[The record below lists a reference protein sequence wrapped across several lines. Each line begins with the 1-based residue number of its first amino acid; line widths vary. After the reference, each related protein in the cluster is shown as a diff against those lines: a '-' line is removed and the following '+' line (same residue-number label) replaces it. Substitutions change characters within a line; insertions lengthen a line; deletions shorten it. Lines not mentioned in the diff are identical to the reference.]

1 MTHKIGII
9 GLGYVGFPLA
19 FEFSKRFDVIG
30 FDLSK
35 RRIKELKDGYDKTN
49 EISREHFKL
58 MERNIFLT
66 DDVNEL
72 KTCNIYIITVPTP
85 VDKTNSP
92 DMSFLKKASEGIGN
106 ILKKEDIVVYES
118 TVYPGATEEI
128 CVPILEEASNL
139 CFNKDFFV
147 GYSPERINP
156 GDKNHTLPNIKKIV
170 SASSKDSL
178 EKIYSIYSE
187 IIKAGIY
194 KAESIKVA
202 EAAKV
207 IENTQ
212 RDINIALMNEL
223 AKIFDKLGIDTK
235 EVLDAA
241 GTKWNFLPFKPGLV
255 GGHCI
260 GVDPYYLSHKAQE
273 VGLNPEIVLSGR
285 RINEGMVSF
294 VVGRVESLMN
304 NKSLVLSGSNI
315 LIMGLTFKE
324 NCPDT
329 RNSKVF
335 DLIKALRKRDANVEI
350 FDPVLNNSD
359 DLELTEIELLK
370 NTKKDFYDA
379 IIFCVKHQELIE
391 IGIENIQSMGK
402 KVSVIFDI
410 TSSLPKTSVDGRL

>member
-19 FEFSKRFDVIG
+19 FEFSKRFEVIG

-35 RRIKELKDGYDKTN
+35 KRIKELKDGYDKTN
-49 EISREHFKL
+49 EISQKDLKL
-58 MERNIFLT
+58 IKKNIVLT
-66 DDVNEL
+66 DDINKL

-85 VDKTNSP
+85 VDKNNSP
-92 DMSFLKKASEGIGN
+92 DMSFLKKASQSIGN
-106 ILKKEDIVVYES
+106 LIKSEDIVIYES

-139 CFNKDFFV
+139 VFNKDFFV

-156 GDKNHTLPNIKKIV
+156 GDKNHTLTNIKKIV
-170 SASSKDSL
+170 SASSKESL
-178 EKIYSIYSE
+178 EKIYFIYSE
-187 IIKAGIY
+187 IIKAGVY

-223 AKIFDKLGIDTK
+223 AKIFDKLEIDTK

-241 GTKWNFLPFKPGLV
+241 STKWNFLPFKPGLV

-285 RINEGMVSF
+285 RINESMVSF
-294 VVGRVESLMN
+294 VAGSVEKLMK
-304 NKSLVLSGSNI
+304 NKSLSLSGSNI

-324 NCPDT
+324 NCPDI

-335 DLIKALRKRDANVEI
+335 DLIKAFEKKGANVEI
-350 FDPVLNNSD
+350 FDPVLNKDNF
-359 DLELTEIELLK
+359 DLVEIELLK

-379 IIFCVKHQELIE
+379 IIFCVKHKELIE
-391 IGIENIQSMGK
+391 IGIENIKSMGK

-410 TSSLPKTSVDGRL
+410 TSSFPKFSVDGRL

>member
-19 FEFSKRFDVIG
+19 FEFSKRFEVIG

-35 RRIKELKDGYDKTN
+35 KRIKELKDGYDKTN
-49 EISREHFKL
+49 EISQKDLKL
-58 MERNIFLT
+58 IKKNIVLT
-66 DDVNEL
+66 DDINKL

-85 VDKTNSP
+85 VDKNNSP
-92 DMSFLKKASEGIGN
+92 DMSFLKKASQSIGN
-106 ILKKEDIVVYES
+106 LIKSEDIVIYES

-139 CFNKDFFV
+139 VFNKDFFV

-156 GDKNHTLPNIKKIV
+156 GDKNHTLTNIKKIV
-170 SASSKDSL
+170 SASSKESL
-178 EKIYSIYSE
+178 EKIYFIYSE
-187 IIKAGIY
+187 IIKAGVY

-223 AKIFDKLGIDTK
+223 AKIFDKLEIDTK

-241 GTKWNFLPFKPGLV
+241 STKWNFLPFKPGLV

-260 GVDPYYLSHKAQE
+260 GVDPYYLSHKAKE

-285 RINEGMVSF
+285 RINESMVSF
-294 VVGRVESLMN
+294 VAGSVEKLMK
-304 NKSLVLSGSNI
+304 NKSLSLSGSNI

-324 NCPDT
+324 NCPDI

-335 DLIKALRKRDANVEI
+335 DLIKAFEKKGANVEI
-350 FDPVLNNSD
+350 FDPVLNKDNF
-359 DLELTEIELLK
+359 DLVEIELLK

-379 IIFCVKHQELIE
+379 IIFCVKHKELIE
-391 IGIENIQSMGK
+391 IGIENIKSMGK

-410 TSSLPKTSVDGRL
+410 TSSFPKFSVDGRL